1 MQYWYIHIFWNVH
14 NAPCK
19 FKVPVKVNAVCDGK
33 GSSSRRFCYFHVMDT
48 NSCVVFHSG
57 FDMEYPEVHES
68 QSSKSI
74 DDTILERNGEISV
87 IPTSVPEF
95 KSTWKREVVKRNR
108 GLRVQKQR
116 SVRSHSLPSRQLNR
130 YSVGEIRR
138 IRERLLRT
146 QRHPEPGRVKQFT
159 RTQKL
164 ALSSLALV
172 DFISFCSMSIMA
184 PFFPRQVCYVWSF
197 HWSVACFHSWRY
209 CICVLFQTK
218 MLCF

>member
-1 MQYWYIHIFWNVH
+1 
-14 NAPCK
+14 
-19 FKVPVKVNAVCDGK
+19 
-33 GSSSRRFCYFHVMDT
+33 MDS
-48 NSCVVFHSG
+48 NSYVVFHLG
-57 FDMEYPEVHES
+57 FDMESPEVHEES

-87 IPTSVPEF
+87 IPTSIPEF

-108 GLRVQKQR
+108 GLRVRRRR
-116 SVRSHSLPSRQLNR
+116 SVRSQSLPSRQLNR
-130 YSVGEIRR
+130 YSAGEIRR

-146 QRHPEPGRVKQFT
+146 QRHPEPGRVRQLT

-197 HWSVACFHSWRY
+197 HWSIICHPSWRY
-209 CICVLFQTK
+209 CICVLFQTE

>member
-1 MQYWYIHIFWNVH
+1 
-14 NAPCK
+14 
-19 FKVPVKVNAVCDGK
+19 
-33 GSSSRRFCYFHVMDT
+33 MDT
-48 NSCVVFHSG
+48 KSYVVFHSG
-57 FDMEYPEVHES
+57 FDMESPEVHES

-87 IPTSVPEF
+87 IPTSIPEF

-108 GLRVQKQR
+108 GLRVRKQR
-116 SVRSHSLPSRQLNR
+116 SVRSQSLPSRQLSR
-130 YSVGEIRR
+130 YSAGEIRR

-146 QRHPEPGRVKQFT
+146 QRHPEPGRVRQLT

-184 PFFPRQVCYVWSF
+184 PFFPRQVCYVWRF
-197 HWSVACFHSWRY
+197 HWSIVRCPSWRY
-209 CICVLFQTK
+209 CICGLPQTE

>member
-1 MQYWYIHIFWNVH
+1 
-14 NAPCK
+14 
-19 FKVPVKVNAVCDGK
+19 
-33 GSSSRRFCYFHVMDT
+33 MDT
-48 NSCVVFHSG
+48 NSYVVFHSG
-57 FDMEYPEVHES
+57 FDMEYPEVHEES

-74 DDTILERNGEISV
+74 DDTILGRNGEISV
-87 IPTSVPEF
+87 IPTSGPEF

-130 YSVGEIRR
+130 YSAGEIRR

-146 QRHPEPGRVKQFT
+146 QRHPEPGRVRQFT

-197 HWSVACFHSWRY
+197 HWPIACCPSWRY

>member
-1 MQYWYIHIFWNVH
+1 MQYWYIHITWTAH
-14 NAPCK
+14 NSPCK
-19 FKVPVKVNAVCDGK
+19 FEVPVKVIAARDGK
-33 GSSSRRFCYFHVMDT
+33 VSSSRRIYYCHVMDT
-48 NSCVVFHSG
+48 NSYVVFHSG
-57 FDMEYPEVHES
+57 FDMEYPEVHEES

-95 KSTWKREVVKRNR
+95 KSTWKREGVKRNR
-108 GLRVQKQR
+108 GLRVRKQR
-116 SVRSHSLPSRQLNR
+116 SVRSQSLPSRQLNR
-130 YSVGEIRR
+130 YSAGEIRR

-146 QRHPEPGRVKQFT
+146 QRHPEPGRVRQFT

-197 HWSVACFHSWRY
+197 H
-209 CICVLFQTK
+209 
-218 MLCF
+218 

>member
-1 MQYWYIHIFWNVH
+1 
-14 NAPCK
+14 
-19 FKVPVKVNAVCDGK
+19 
-33 GSSSRRFCYFHVMDT
+33 MDT
-48 NSCVVFHSG
+48 NSYVVFHSG
-57 FDMEYPEVHES
+57 FDMESPEVHEES

-74 DDTILERNGEISV
+74 DYPILERNGEISV
-87 IPTSVPEF
+87 IPTSIPEF

-108 GLRVQKQR
+108 GLRARKQR
-116 SVRSHSLPSRQLNR
+116 SVRSQSLPSRQLNR
-130 YSVGEIRR
+130 YSAVEIRR

-146 QRHPEPGRVKQFT
+146 QRHPEPGRVRQFT

-197 HWSVACFHSWRY
+197 DWSTECRPAWRY
-209 CICVLFQTK
+209 CMCVLFQSEIPFFFK
-218 MLCF
+218 MEKHNSFLEELVTLILKKTTNI